1 MKNKISENGVE
12 LLLGWLIFETSLD
25 RQSAATY
32 PQQLTQPRRRKRTQK
47 LTERRL
53 LTGTGFPGKMRKL
66 FANFMVL

>member
-1 MKNKISENGVE
+1 MKNKNSENGVE

-32 PQQLTQPRRRKRTQK
+32 PQQLTQLRRRKRTQK

-53 LTGTGFPGKMRKL
+53 LTGTGFPGKIRKL
-66 FANFMVL
+66 FANCMVL

>member
-1 MKNKISENGVE
+1 MINKISKIGVE

-32 PQQLTQPRRRKRTQK
+32 PQQLTQPRMRKRTQK
-47 LTERRL
+47 LTERGL
-53 LTGTGFPGKMRKL
+53 LTGTGFPGKSRKL